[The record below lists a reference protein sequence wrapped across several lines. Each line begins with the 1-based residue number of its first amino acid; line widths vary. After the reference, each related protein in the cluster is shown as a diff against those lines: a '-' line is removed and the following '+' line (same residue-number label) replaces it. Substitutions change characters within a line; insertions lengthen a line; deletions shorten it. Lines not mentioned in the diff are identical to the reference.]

1 MRVLYFHQHFS
12 TPSGSTGTRSYEFC
26 RRLLARGHAV
36 TIVCGSYKG
45 GVTGLTG
52 EYVDGQRRGS
62 VDGIDVIELHL
73 PYSNSDRFLKRAF
86 IFIKFMMRATR
97 IALAHQYDLVFAT
110 STPLTVAVP
119 GVLAKVFRRKKFVF
133 EVRDLWPELPR
144 EMGVITNPF
153 VLTAMGVLES
163 VAYRA
168 ADACVS
174 LAPGI
179 ADGIRRKVPKA
190 RVAVIPNGSDLVD
203 KDQLQPLPA
212 SLSDLLE
219 QSSGKLICVF
229 TGAHGIANGLDA
241 VLDAANELKRRKRSD
256 VALLF
261 IGDGMMKPTLM
272 ARAEKEG
279 LDNCLFLDPVPKRV
293 LMNLLSQVHVGLM
306 ILANVPAF
314 YNGTS
319 PNKFFDYL
327 SVGLP
332 VLINYP
338 GWLADFVRE
347 ESCGLVVAPGDPG
360 TFCDA
365 LENLADNPSER
376 AAMGVRARTLAER
389 NFERDKLASQ
399 FVTFLE
405 EVGNA

>member
-1 MRVLYFHQHFS
+1 MRILYFHQHFS
-12 TPSGSTGTRSYEFC
+12 TPLGSTGTRSYEFC
-26 RRLLARGHAV
+26 QRLLARGHSV
-36 TIVCGSYKG
+36 TMVCGSYKG

-52 EYVDGQRRGS
+52 DYVKGQRRGM

-97 IALAHQYDLVFAT
+97 IALTHPYDVVFAT

-119 GVLAKVFRRKKFVF
+119 GVLAKLLRRKKFIF

-144 EMGVITNPF
+144 EMGVISNPL
-153 VLTAMGVLES
+153 VLASMEVLES
-163 VAYRA
+163 VAYRM
-168 ADACVS
+168 ADACVA

-190 RVAVIPNGSDLVD
+190 RIEVIPNGSDFVG
-203 KDQLQPLPA
+203 QAEVQPLPS
-212 SLSDLLE
+212 SLSGLLH
-219 QSSGKLICVF
+219 QLSGKLICVF
-229 TGAHGIANGLDA
+229 TGAHGIANGLEA
-241 VLDAANELKRRKRSD
+241 VLDAAAELKRRKRSEI
-256 VALLF
+256 ALLF
-261 IGDGMMKPTLM
+261 VGEGMMKRTLI
-272 ARAEKEG
+272 ARAQREG
-279 LDNCLFLDPVPKRV
+279 LDNCIFLDPIPK
-293 LMNLLSQVHVGLM
+293 LNLLSQVQVGLM

-338 GWLADFVRE
+338 GWLAEFVRSE
-347 ESCGLVVAPGDPG
+347 GCGVVVPPGEPNA
-360 TFCDA
+360 FCDA
-365 LENLADNPSER
+365 LEMLAKNHDER
-376 AAMGVRARTLAER
+376 AAMGVRARALAER
-389 NFERDKLASQ
+389 NFARDKLAAQ

-405 EVGNA
+405 EVGNG